1 MKKSFKL
8 FSIVAIVT
16 SLVLSLIVH
25 VIAGGSATLS
35 ITGNSSV
42 AVGDEI
48 TLSVVVSNVTSDS
61 GGVESV
67 GGTVT
72 FDTAYLEYVSS
83 TGATSPYSFSSNKT
97 ADGKYKIAGIDFTAS
112 AGITT
117 TTTVYTFVFKA
128 LQVGSTTVSFVDGE
142 LSDNDAALTT
152 TYNDKN
158 VTITTAKAVSSDATL
173 SSLGVTGYTLSPTF
187 SSGVTNYTLTVPN
200 SVSSIDLTGT
210 TTDSNASITGLGTKT
225 LSVGSNA
232 ETVTVTAEDGTTT
245 QTYTVTV
252 TREAGPTVSNDATL
266 SSLGVTGYTLSPT
279 FSSGVT
285 NYTLTV
291 PNSVSSVDVTGTATS
306 SSATVS
312 GTGTKSLSVGS
323 NTATVTVTAEDGTTK
338 ETYTVTIT
346 REAGS
351 SVTKSSDSSLK
362 SLSVTGYTLSPAF
375 NTSETSYSMSV
386 GSSVTG
392 ITVSGIANDSKA
404 TVTVTGNNNL
414 VAGNNVVKVTVT
426 AEDGSQKIYTI
437 NVTKA
442 SSNTGGSTTV
452 PTTNKGT
459 TTTTSKSTN
468 NYLKQLSTNDGTLS
482 PTFIKITSNYSITV
496 PYDKTSLDLTALV
509 ENSGATVAISG
520 NSNFKVGENNVVEVT
535 VTAADGTQRVYTINV
550 TRSALVANNKLTGLT
565 INGVNI
571 SPSFN
576 PTTYEYTATVP
587 ANASSL
593 DVSAIASDGA
603 TVEVSGNDNLKE
615 GNNVV
620 LIKVTDKDGYIQY
633 YKVNV
638 NKSSS
643 SAATLFGT
651 SIPGWAAFA
660 MLGAVALI
668 VVLVLTRQ
676 PSPVIEF
683 KSEFNY
689 ANTNG
694 LNNNDANSSFKQ
706 EFAYNGR
713 KVVSNSTT
721 PKDNTKAAQAVLPNT
736 SNTTDNL
743 KNQVASDNKQNR
755 PTNPYEGIVSKDE
768 IVDALNK
775 KSIDEL
781 QTLIARGTES
791 KQLGGTSTD
800 STNNDEVE
808 YVYNSKHNNDNTS
821 GNYRV

>member
-1 MKKSFKL
+1 MKKSIKL

-25 VIAGGSATLS
+25 VAAGGSATLS

-67 GGTVT
+67 GGTVK
-72 FDTAYLEYVSS
+72 FDTTYLEYVSS
-83 TGATSPYSFSSNKT
+83 TGATSPYSFSNNKI
-97 ADGKYKIAGIDFTAS
+97 AEGQYKIAGIDFTAS

-142 LSDNDAALTT
+142 LSDNDTTLTT

-173 SSLGVTGYTLSPTF
+173 SSLG
-187 SSGVTNYTLTVPN
+187 
-200 SVSSIDLTGT
+200 I
-210 TTDSNASITGLGTKT
+210 
-225 LSVGSNA
+225 
-232 ETVTVTAEDGTTT
+232 
-245 QTYTVTV
+245 
-252 TREAGPTVSNDATL
+252 
-266 SSLGVTGYTLSPT
+266 TGYTLSPT

>member
-200 SVSSIDLTGT
+200 SVSS
-210 TTDSNASITGLGTKT
+210 
-225 LSVGSNA
+225 
-232 ETVTVTAEDGTTT
+232 
-245 QTYTVTV
+245 
-252 TREAGPTVSNDATL
+252 
-266 SSLGVTGYTLSPT
+266 
-279 FSSGVT
+279 
-285 NYTLTV
+285 
-291 PNSVSSVDVTGTATS
+291 VDVTGTATS
-306 SSATVS
+306 SSATAS

-442 SSNTGGSTTV
+442 SSNTSGSTTV

-550 TRSALVANNKLTGLT
+550 TRSALVANNKLTGLK

-571 SPSFN
+571 S
-576 PTTYEYTATVP
+576 
-587 ANASSL
+587 
-593 DVSAIASDGA
+593 
-603 TVEVSGNDNLKE
+603 K
-615 GNNVV
+615 
-620 LIKVTDKDGYIQY
+620 
-633 YKVNV
+633 
-638 NKSSS
+638 
-643 SAATLFGT
+643 
-651 SIPGWAAFA
+651 
-660 MLGAVALI
+660 
-668 VVLVLTRQ
+668 
-676 PSPVIEF
+676 
-683 KSEFNY
+683 
-689 ANTNG
+689 
-694 LNNNDANSSFKQ
+694 
-706 EFAYNGR
+706 
-713 KVVSNSTT
+713 
-721 PKDNTKAAQAVLPNT
+721 
-736 SNTTDNL
+736 
-743 KNQVASDNKQNR
+743 KNR
-755 PTNPYEGIVSKDE
+755 
-768 IVDALNK
+768 
-775 KSIDEL
+775 
-781 QTLIARGTES
+781 
-791 KQLGGTSTD
+791 
-800 STNNDEVE
+800 
-808 YVYNSKHNNDNTS
+808 
-821 GNYRV
+821 